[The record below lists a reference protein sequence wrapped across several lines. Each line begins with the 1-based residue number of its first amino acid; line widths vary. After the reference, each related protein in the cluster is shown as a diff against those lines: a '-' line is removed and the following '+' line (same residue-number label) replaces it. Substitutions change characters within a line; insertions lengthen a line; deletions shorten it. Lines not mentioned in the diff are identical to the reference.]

1 MMLTRAGVARRLRRS
16 IATVRR
22 MEGHE
27 LHPSQDLNGTHWF
40 DPARGWL
47 EAQQQMRRAGRSTA
61 QRATPDADERAL
73 LTVIGERL
81 SVVLVSLTARE
92 LSEIPEE
99 LLAAVTEVLE
109 VAGY

>member
-1 MMLTRAGVARRLRRS
+1 
-16 IATVRR
+16 

-40 DPARGWL
+40 DPDEVERVIAERALGGSPAARGWL